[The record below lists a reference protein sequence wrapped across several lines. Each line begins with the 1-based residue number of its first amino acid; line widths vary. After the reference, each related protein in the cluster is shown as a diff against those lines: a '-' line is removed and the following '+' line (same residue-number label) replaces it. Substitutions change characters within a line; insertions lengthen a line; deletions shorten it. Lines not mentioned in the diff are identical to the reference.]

1 MSYFAD
7 MESSNFLINLPIY
20 LFIIL
25 YGISI
30 GKEETLKMWKLF
42 KDLSVK
48 ELEQVYKS
56 LNIKFDSYEAESQ
69 YYEAG
74 KKLVKILCDQN
85 IAKRLYVKPC
95 QIITYNL

>member
-1 MSYFAD
+1 
-7 MESSNFLINLPIY
+7 
-20 LFIIL
+20 
-25 YGISI
+25 
-30 GKEETLKMWKLF
+30 MWKLF

-85 IAKRLYVKPC
+85 IAKRLYVKFC
-95 QIITYNL
+95 QKIINNFKPITFSQFKVRMVQYK